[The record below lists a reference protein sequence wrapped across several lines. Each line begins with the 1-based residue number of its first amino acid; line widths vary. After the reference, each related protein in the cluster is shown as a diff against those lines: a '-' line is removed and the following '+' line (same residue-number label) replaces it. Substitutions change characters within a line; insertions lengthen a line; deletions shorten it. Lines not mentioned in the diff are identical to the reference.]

1 MSDIYKFYWIYTTV
15 QRMQLTATC
24 DKVTTELSSLI
35 ASSTSRRFGLAF
47 LRKIAV
53 ARSSA
58 LQSGTK
64 QCDILLCYIKIK
76 LNAQQLSDT
85 PTRRLQTCELV
96 SSQTAQVTDS
106 TAHGIVKSWSCGLV
120 NSWMLPPTVPVICY
134 VSVSTTKITR
144 TWANAQPDGCPAE
157 HRWRP
162 LFNATKFGWRPL
174 LDAVQ

>member
-1 MSDIYKFYWIYTTV
+1 MSDIYNSWIYTTV

-58 LQSGTK
+58 LQSHTK
-64 QCDILLCYIKIK
+64 QRDTLLWATLK
-76 LNAQQLSDT
+76 QSQLIDT
-85 PTRRLQTCELV
+85 PTRRLQTCGLV

-106 TAHGIVKSWSCGLV
+106 IAHGLVKSWSCGLV
-120 NSWMLPPTVPVICY
+120 NSWSCRLVNSRMLPPTVGVTCC
-134 VSVSTTKITR
+134 VSVSTTKIIKR
-144 TWANAQPDGCPAE
+144 
-157 HRWRP
+157 
-162 LFNATKFGWRPL
+162 L
-174 LDAVQ
+174 LRILCSSALSAWSWWCWW